1 MAVPRTT
8 KGFRQTLITGI
19 SDSFCKVEVKQA
31 TGGGVYAEVGQAS
44 TRVFS
49 TPRQAAEAGNA
60 LGTYIYGST
69 IRLIDLSKF
78 RG

>member
-1 MAVPRTT
+1 M
-8 KGFRQTLITGI
+8 ITGI

-31 TGGGVYAEVGQAS
+31 TGGGFYCDVGQAS
-44 TRVFS
+44 THVYP
-49 TPRQAAEAGNA
+49 TPRQAIEAGNA

-78 RG
+78 K

>member
-1 MAVPRTT
+1 M
-8 KGFRQTLITGI
+8 ITGI

-31 TGGGVYAEVGQAS
+31 TGGGFYADVGQAS